1 MAKARPGARY
11 WTARRKR
18 AAARLALFVVVLALF
33 SIPAPRYY
41 ERRRQR
47 RAHIASLDPHFR
59 EEWEADRPWRLP
71 GSCESSL
78 GAVLPLDPTAA
89 AFSLERS
96 RLYGEFASGLE
107 ARGLD
112 VFSRAAA
119 AAASSSAASTTQGLG
134 LSDLFDFHPRSGR
147 VTARLHRLD
156 VPVRAVV
163 LPLPAA
169 SRAAARIH
177 RTTRR
182 VLGEHFPGYG
192 SKDGLAG
199 HGDSVWYQDPTAYH
213 FSVYHASH
221 HLAEVRVTPEEERL
235 EAAAIAGA
243 CASMCPIRAVIERV
257 VVAPSGAVLALW
269 NVAAGAEPADL
280 RAALRAALPNSPRAQ
295 IVKDRAILHT
305 TVARL
310 LRPPLGPMGAVVRDG
325 GAGAARKAAAAMT
338 ASLCGT
344 EATLPVAWFVR
355 EYDKLAL
362 ALGGEYEPE
371 TMPFA
376 CEAGGGRGLE

>member
-18 AAARLALFVVVLALF
+18 AAARLALVVVVLALF

-47 RAHIASLDPHFR
+47 QTHIAALDPHFR

-71 GSCESSL
+71 GSCESRL

-107 ARGLD
+107 AKGLD
-112 VFSRAAA
+112 VFSKSAAS
-119 AAASSSAASTTQGLG
+119 ASSSTQGLG

-182 VLGEHFPGYG
+182 VLNEHFPGYG
-192 SKDGLAG
+192 SKDGVSG
-199 HGDSVWYQDPTAYH
+199 HGDSVWYQDPALYH

-221 HLAEVRVTPEEERL
+221 HLSPRRVTPEEERS
-235 EAAAIAGA
+235 EAAAIGAA
-243 CASMCPIRAVIERV
+243 CASMCPVRAVIERV
-257 VVAPSGAVLALW
+257 IVAPSGAVLALW
-269 NVAAGAEPADL
+269 NVVGGAEPANL
-280 RAALRAALPNSPRAQ
+280 RAALRAALPDSPRQQ

-310 LRPPLGPMGAVVRDG
+310 LRPPLGPMGATVRDG

-355 EYDKLAL
+355 EFDKLAL

-376 CEAGGGRGLE
+376 CEAGGGRGVE

>member
-18 AAARLALFVVVLALF
+18 AAARLALVVVVLALF

-47 RAHIASLDPHFR
+47 QTHIAALDPHFR

-71 GSCESSL
+71 GSCESRL

-107 ARGLD
+107 AKGLD
-112 VFSRAAA
+112 VFSKSAAS
-119 AAASSSAASTTQGLG
+119 ASSSTQGLG

-182 VLGEHFPGYG
+182 VLNEHFPGYG
-192 SKDGLAG
+192 SKDGVSG
-199 HGDSVWYQDPTAYH
+199 HGDSVWYQDPALYH

-221 HLAEVRVTPEEERL
+221 HLSPRRVTPEEERS
-235 EAAAIAGA
+235 EAAAIGAA
-243 CASMCPIRAVIERV
+243 CASMCPVRAVIERV

-269 NVAAGAEPADL
+269 NVVGGAEPADL
-280 RAALRAALPNSPRAQ
+280 RAALRAALPDSPRQQ

-310 LRPPLGPMGAVVRDG
+310 LRPPLGPMGATVRDG

-355 EYDKLAL
+355 EFDKLAL

-376 CEAGGGRGLE
+376 CEAGGGRGVE

>member
-47 RAHIASLDPHFR
+47 LTHIAALDPHFR

-71 GSCESSL
+71 GSCESRL

-221 HLAEVRVTPEEERL
+221 HLAEVRVTPEDERL
-235 EAAAIAGA
+235 EAAAIAA
-243 CASMCPIRAVIERV
+243 ASKRSSSGVTRTSARWCDAWYTEKWYAVGSWYHTESPCPANPSLLPYPGKCSPRTRRVVRWIRA
-257 VVAPSGAVLALW
+257 AALD
-269 NVAAGAEPADL
+269 AAG
-280 RAALRAALPNSPRAQ
+280 RGN
-295 IVKDRAILHT
+295 T
-305 TVARL
+305 TART
-310 LRPPLGPMGAVVRDG
+310 G
-325 GAGAARKAAAAMT
+325 T
-338 ASLCGT
+338 SSLCSRAVT
-344 EATLPVAWFVR
+344 RPL
-355 EYDKLAL
+355 
-362 ALGGEYEPE
+362 LG
-371 TMPFA
+371 
-376 CEAGGGRGLE
+376 

>member
-18 AAARLALFVVVLALF
+18 AAARLALVLVVLALF

-41 ERRRQR
+41 QRVRRRQS
-47 RAHIASLDPHFR
+47 HIAALDPHFR

-71 GSCESSL
+71 ASCESRL

-112 VFSRAAA
+112 VFSRRG
-119 AAASSSAASTTQGLG
+119 ASASTQGLG

-182 VLGEHFPGYG
+182 VLNEHFPGYG
-192 SKDGLAG
+192 SKDGVSG
-199 HGDSVWYQDPTAYH
+199 HGDSVWYQDPEAYH

-221 HLAEVRVTPEEERL
+221 HLAPRRVTPEEERS

-243 CASMCPIRAVIERV
+243 CASMCPVRAVIERV

-269 NVAAGAEPADL
+269 NVVAGAEPADL
-280 RAALRAALPNSPRAQ
+280 RAALRAALPDSPREQ

-310 LRPPLGPMGAVVRDG
+310 LRPPLGPMGATVRDG

-355 EYDKLAL
+355 EFDKLAL

-376 CEAGGGRGLE
+376 CEAGGGRGVE

>member
-18 AAARLALFVVVLALF
+18 AAARLALVVVVLALF

-47 RAHIASLDPHFR
+47 QTHIAALDPHFR

-71 GSCESSL
+71 GSCESRL

-107 ARGLD
+107 AKGLD
-112 VFSRAAA
+112 VFSKSAAS
-119 AAASSSAASTTQGLG
+119 ASSSTQGLG

-182 VLGEHFPGYG
+182 VLNEHFPGYG
-192 SKDGLAG
+192 SKDGVSG
-199 HGDSVWYQDPTAYH
+199 HGDSVWYQDPALYH

-221 HLAEVRVTPEEERL
+221 HLSPRRVTPEEERS
-235 EAAAIAGA
+235 EAAAIGAA
-243 CASMCPIRAVIERV
+243 CASMCPVRAVIERV
-257 VVAPSGAVLALW
+257 IVAPSGAVLALW
-269 NVAAGAEPADL
+269 NVVGGAEPADL
-280 RAALRAALPNSPRAQ
+280 RAALRAALPDSPRQQ

-310 LRPPLGPMGAVVRDG
+310 LRPPLGPMGATVRDG

-355 EYDKLAL
+355 EFDKLAL

-376 CEAGGGRGLE
+376 CEAGGGRGVE